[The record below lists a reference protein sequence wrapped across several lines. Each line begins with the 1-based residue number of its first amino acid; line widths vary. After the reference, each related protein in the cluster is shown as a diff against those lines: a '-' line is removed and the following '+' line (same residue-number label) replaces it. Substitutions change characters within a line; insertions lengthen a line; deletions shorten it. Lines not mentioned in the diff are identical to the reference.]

1 MFATKNGFLMKTK
14 NSRSGPNERVTGLNC
29 IALITARGGSKR
41 LPGKNVMAFAGRPLI
56 HWSCEAAEAASAVR
70 RTIVSTDSAEIA
82 AAARACRAEVPFLR
96 PAGLS
101 GDTSSHYDVI
111 AHALDWI
118 EADEGAL
125 PDFLCLL
132 QPTSPLRTGA
142 DIDGTA
148 ALVADGGGD
157 SAFSVSPV
165 ATHPELMYRLADD
178 GTARHFLPPVEGYRR
193 GQDMEPL
200 FHVNGAVYVIRPK
213 SFRERRTVVSPA
225 ALGYVMPPERSADI
239 DDETDFVCAE
249 ALMLRFQAA
258 RVARSIPDP
267 GPTT

>member
-1 MFATKNGFLMKTK
+1 
-14 NSRSGPNERVTGLNC
+14 
-29 IALITARGGSKR
+29 
-41 LPGKNVMAFAGRPLI
+41 MAFAGRPLI
-56 HWSCEAAEAASAVR
+56 HWSCEAAQAAGAVR

-82 AAARACRAEVPFLR
+82 AAARASGAEVPFMRTVAL
-96 PAGLS
+96 A

-125 PDFLCLL
+125 PDYLCLL
-132 QPTSPLRTGA
+132 QPTSPLRMGA

-148 ALVADGGGD
+148 ALVAERGGD
-157 SAFSVSPV
+157 SAFSMSPV
-165 ATHPELMYRLADD
+165 GVHPELMYRLGDD
-178 GTARHFLPPVEGYRR
+178 GTTRHFLPPVEGYRR

-200 FHVNGAVYVIRPK
+200 FHVNGAVYVIRPHG
-213 SFRERRTVVSPA
+213 FRQRRTVVSPG

-249 ALMLRFQAA
+249 ALMKRFQAA
-258 RVARSIPDP
+258 RIARNIADT

>member
-1 MFATKNGFLMKTK
+1 MK
-14 NSRSGPNERVTGLNC
+14 C

-41 LPGKNVMAFAGRPLI
+41 LPGKNVMPFAGRPLI
-56 HWSCEAAEAASAVR
+56 HWSCEAAGVASAVR

-82 AAARACRAEVPFLR
+82 AAARVAGAEVPFMR
-96 PAGLS
+96 PAELS
-101 GDTSSHYDVI
+101 GDTSSHYDVV

-148 ALVADGGGD
+148 ALVTDRGGD

-165 ATHPELMYRLADD
+165 AIHPELMYRLADD
-178 GTARHFLPPVEGYRR
+178 GSARHFLPPVGGYRR

-213 SFRERRTVVSPA
+213 SFRERRAVMSPDA
-225 ALGYVMPPERSADI
+225 FGYVMPPHRSVDI
-239 DDETDFVCAE
+239 DDETDFVWAE
-249 ALMLRFQAA
+249 ALMLRFQSA
-258 RVARSIPDP
+258 RIAQSIPNL
-267 GPTT
+267 GPMK

>member
-1 MFATKNGFLMKTK
+1 M
-14 NSRSGPNERVTGLNC
+14 NC

-56 HWSCEAAEAASAVR
+56 HWSCEAADAASTVR
-70 RTIVSTDSAEIA
+70 RMIVSTDSVEIA
-82 AAARACRAEVPFLR
+82 AAARAAGAEVPFRR
-96 PAGLS
+96 PAELS
-101 GDTSSHYDVI
+101 GDISSHYDVI

-125 PDFLCLL
+125 PDYLCLL

-142 DIDGTA
+142 DIDGTV

-165 ATHPELMYRLADD
+165 AIHPELMYRLGDD
-178 GTARHFLPPVEGYRR
+178 GSARHFLPPVEGYRR

-200 FHVNGAVYVIRPK
+200 FHVNGAVYVIRPHI
-213 SFRERRTVVSPA
+213 FRQRRTVVSPD
-225 ALGYVMPPERSADI
+225 ALGYVMPPQRSADI

-249 ALMLRFQAA
+249 ALMLRFQSA
-258 RVARSIPDP
+258 RIARSIADF
-267 GPTT
+267 GPAK

>member
-1 MFATKNGFLMKTK
+1 VLAAKNGFLVKAK
-14 NSRSGPNERVTGLNC
+14 NSRSGGNARVIRLNC
-29 IALITARGGSKR
+29 IALITARGGSRR

-56 HWSCEAAEAASAVR
+56 HWSCEAAGTASAVR

-82 AAARACRAEVPFLR
+82 AAARAAGADVPFLR
-96 PAGLS
+96 PAELS

-118 EADEGAL
+118 ETEEGAL

-142 DIDGTA
+142 DIDGTV

-157 SAFSVSPV
+157 SAFSMSPV
-165 ATHPELMYRLADD
+165 ATHPELMYRLAGD

-200 FHVNGAVYVIRPK
+200 FHVNGAVYVIRPA
-213 SFRERRTVVSPA
+213 SFRQRRTVVPPDA
-225 ALGYVMPPERSADI
+225 FGYVMPPQRSADI

-249 ALMLRFQAA
+249 ALMLKFQAA
-258 RVARSIPDP
+258 RIARNIPDD